1 MGHAQGPG
9 HTHEG
14 AVPPVNARDVI
25 LVLAEVKLE
34 VIEVGE
40 VLVEVVVAVM
50 MEVVVI
56 LVMFVV
62 TAVIIKTGSPG
73 PRVSQ
78 ISNVFAAPS
87 LPGGLS
93 LGES

>member
-14 AVPPVNARDVI
+14 AVLPVNARDVI

-40 VLVEVVVAVM
+40 VLVEV
-50 MEVVVI
+50 
-56 LVMFVV
+56 
-62 TAVIIKTGSPG
+62 G
-73 PRVSQ
+73 RWW
-78 ISNVFAAPS
+78 
-87 LPGGLS
+87 
-93 LGES
+93 

>member
-14 AVPPVNARDVI
+14 AVLPVNARDVI
-25 LVLAEVKLE
+25 LVLAEVK
-34 VIEVGE
+34 
-40 VLVEVVVAVM
+40 VEM

>member
-1 MGHAQGPG
+1 M
-9 HTHEG
+9 
-14 AVPPVNARDVI
+14 
-25 LVLAEVKLE
+25 
-34 VIEVGE
+34 
-40 VLVEVVVAVM
+40 VVAVM